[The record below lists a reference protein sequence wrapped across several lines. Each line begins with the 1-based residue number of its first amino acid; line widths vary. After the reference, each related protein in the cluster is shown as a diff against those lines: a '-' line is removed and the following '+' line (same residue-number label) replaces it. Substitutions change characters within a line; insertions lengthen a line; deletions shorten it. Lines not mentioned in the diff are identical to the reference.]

1 MVNSRWFIVRN
12 LTRHFKYNL
21 EFDKIVVNENIKIY
35 LKDREK
41 GDLGIEEI

>member
-1 MVNSRWFIVRN
+1 LTVNSKKNFPKAA
-12 LTRHFKYNL
+12 KYNL
-21 EFDKIVVNENIKIY
+21 EFGEIVVNENIKIY